1 MSAIYYQPADEITLL
16 ENGYCSSDV
25 WFSKRYCM
33 DDTTATVYPEQ
44 YKGMDIEQP
53 RFVDLDGLSVSK
65 FVLESLTKCS
75 DIFVDGTDNG
85 EDYAFCIVDPFDV
98 DWKKA
103 KSYLESEL
111 SNNEELSEALKE
123 LDEVEKS
130 MRSMVT
136 IEDRHVVAYW
146 NYD

>member
-1 MSAIYYQPADEITLL
+1 MSATYYQPSDEIALL

-25 WFSKRYCM
+25 WYSKRYCM
-33 DDTTATVYPEQ
+33 DDTRSNNEPEQ
-44 YKGMDIEQP
+44 YSDMDIEQP
-53 RFVDLDGLSVSK
+53 HFVDLDGFNVSK

-75 DIFVDGTDNG
+75 NIYVDGTDKW
-85 EDYAFCIVDPFDV
+85 EDYAFCIVDPLDA

-103 KSYLESEL
+103 KSYLNSEL
-111 SNNEELSEALKE
+111 SGEDREEALKE
-123 LDEVEKS
+123 LDEVEKA
-130 MRSMVT
+130 MRSSVT